1 MPQKT
6 LNLNLSFW
14 TLKRLTTSHH
24 FVKSRHYYKH
34 YKNYQWHM
42 IKAWYTY
49 THTFHAL
56 WKFCISWEDR
66 DLTFL
71 KS

>member
-1 MPQKT
+1 
-6 LNLNLSFW
+6 
-14 TLKRLTTSHH
+14 
-24 FVKSRHYYKH
+24 
-34 YKNYQWHM
+34 M
-42 IKAWYTY
+42 IKAWYTN

-71 KS
+71 KSEHDLFYTCINNTYCKLCEDLQPCFQCFEWVIGPVE